1 MKKVIK
7 NILNGLLIFILF
19 LWLIFWLWY
28 YFKIKRDL
36 VDYNISEKIVVK
48 FENDDNKY
56 LVNLNDWSYQK
67 TSDNYQKYDFEN
79 DINIG
84 KKNYN
89 KNNDYYFYY
98 KSEEYYKTK
107 IYNKNNEVIYNFIH
121 RFDKSYWSQ
130 DWKYLISKSWYVAR
144 MFWLFI
150 PIKTANSIII
160 IIDPNTWKSK
170 QLHIIDEKWRYLEVE
185 SILWYVE

>member
-7 NILNGLLIFILF
+7 NILRWLLIFILF

-28 YFKIKRDL
+28 YSKTKRDL
-36 VDYNISEKIVVK
+36 VNYNISEKIVIK

-67 TSDNYQKYDFEN
+67 IINNYQKYDFEN

-84 KKNYN
+84 K
-89 KNNDYYFYY
+89 
-98 KSEEYYKTK
+98 K

-130 DWKYLISKSWYVAR
+130 DWKYLISKSWYTAR

-160 IIDPNTWKSK
+160 IVEPNNWKSK
-170 QLHIIDEKWRYLEVE
+170 QLHIIDENWIYLEVE